1 MITMKKNL
9 ICIVCPAGCR
19 LFAEK
24 EDSGK
29 ISVSGNKCP
38 KGSEYAMKELSNPE
52 RIVTAVVK
60 TDSEELPYIPVRTDK
75 AISRDLVSSLLKTIY
90 SMNVN
95 VPVRRGDILIKDF
108 QSSGVNVIFSRCLNK

>member
-1 MITMKKNL
+1 VKKDF

-19 LFAEK
+19 LTAEK

-38 KGSEYAMKELSNPE
+38 KGSEYATKELSNPE

-60 TDSEELPYIPVRTDK
+60 TDSEELPFLPVRTDK
-75 AISRDLVSSLLKTIY
+75 AISRELVNSLLKTIY
-90 SMNVN
+90 SMNIK
-95 VPVRRGDILIKDF
+95 VPVRRGDVLIRDF
-108 QSSGVNVIFSRCLNK
+108 HSSGVNVIFSRSLNK

>member
-1 MITMKKNL
+1 MKKNF

-19 LFAEK
+19 LTAEK

-38 KGSEYAMKELSNPE
+38 KGSEYATKELSNPE

-60 TDSEELPYIPVRTDK
+60 TDSEELPFLPVRTDK
-75 AISRDLVSSLLKTIY
+75 AISRELVVSLLKTIY
-90 SMNVN
+90 SMNVK
-95 VPVRRGDILIKDF
+95 VPVKRGDVIIKDF
-108 QSSGVNVIFSRCLNK
+108 QSSGVNVIFSRSLNK